1 VGIRGSY
8 MDNVICHDQ
17 ESWALENSADALVNA
32 IEECSD
38 RKLSVMGRH
47 AARVARS
54 LYGWP
59 RVFDELFCIYRE
71 LRSKYRPIKC

>member
-8 MDNVICHDQ
+8 MDNIICHDQ
-17 ESWALENSADALVNA
+17 KSWAVENSPDALANA

-38 RKLSVMGRH
+38 RKLAALGRH

-54 LYGWP
+54 LYSWP

-71 LRSKYRPIKC
+71 LRSQYRRF